1 MTIVRSRW
9 RHLAVFAIIGLLA
22 LVVPSPAS
30 AARSHLG
37 VETRFHG
44 APDVTVT
51 ITLTEFSITPS
62 SLSVPLGEPVTVI
75 VTNAGGA
82 QHKLVVELQAQGI
95 TQRLFD
101 TNLLPG
107 ETRQA
112 TFVFTAPGQ

>member
-37 VETRFHG
+37 VETRFYG

-62 SLSVPLGEPVTVI
+62 SLSVPLGEPVTFS
-75 VTNAGGA
+75 VTNTGGA
-82 QHKLVVELQAQGI
+82 QQNLTVE
-95 TQRLFD
+95 FD
-101 TNLLPG
+101 GPG
-107 ETRQA
+107 NQT
-112 TFVFTAPGQ
+112 TTL